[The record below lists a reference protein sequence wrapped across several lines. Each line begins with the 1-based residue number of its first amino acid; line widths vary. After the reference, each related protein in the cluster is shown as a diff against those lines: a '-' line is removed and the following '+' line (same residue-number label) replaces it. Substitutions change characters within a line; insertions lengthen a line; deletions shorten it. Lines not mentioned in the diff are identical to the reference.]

1 MTDISPNRLVANA
14 ELSALLARNWWAVA
28 LRGGFAILFGI
39 ACLLTPGIA
48 LLSLVLLFG
57 VYMLVDGVFALISA
71 VRAAHQHRRWIAILV
86 SGLASLAVAAVTLFV
101 PGLTALAFVYLIAAW
116 SIVSG
121 SLAIFAS
128 ISLNRDHGRLWLGL
142 GGVVSVLFGLLLAI
156 APMIG
161 TLVLTWWIGAYALLL
176 GVSLLVLAFRLRPHR
191 GDPDA
196 PQVAAHA

>member
-1 MTDISPNRLVANA
+1 
-14 ELSALLARNWWAVA
+14 
-28 LRGGFAILFGI
+28 
-39 ACLLTPGIA
+39 
-48 LLSLVLLFG
+48 
-57 VYMLVDGVFALISA
+57 
-71 VRAAHQHRRWIAILV
+71 
-86 SGLASLAVAAVTLFV
+86 
-101 PGLTALAFVYLIAAW
+101 LAFVFLIAAW

-121 SLAIFAS
+121 SLAIVAS

-161 TLVLTWWIGAYALLL
+161 ALVLTWWIGAYALVF

-191 GDPDA
+191 GDSDA